1 MKRVVICLMVMFSVI
16 VLAKPALAVSPST
29 YTFLLGGRML
39 TDIGWKQQSKEL
51 TTNGSSA
58 VGTWFL
64 NMPGHSWIRAR
75 FYSVDKTTG
84 GRIELGLKALE
95 PAATVSLRYAYGYW
109 RVGKYRLLAGLTDN
123 HFGALA
129 YSPRQYLGLNEGHLL
144 LFGWGYLWPHRTPQV
159 QFTYE
164 DTNLNFQIALE
175 EPRNK
180 TNWFATGTDTTFKFP
195 RASMTF
201 TFKNKSIMVGP
212 GVSFVQHSYE
222 GGGTSFDDS
231 YNTWAIVLPLKY
243 TIGAFTL
250 KFQGHYGINF
260 AGEYNQYPATWTKP
274 YRQNITSGSVED
286 TTVYG
291 GYLAGEYNIGKL
303 SIYGG
308 FGYENFSNDAWSGK
322 NGYSKDE
329 NVRWAA
335 FIALPYQF
343 TKNFGIQ
350 PELAYYSYGDS
361 PATGDSLGNEWLLGA
376 QFRFV
381 F

>member
-1 MKRVVICLMVMFSVI
+1 MRRIIGFLMVILSVI
-16 VLAKPALAVSPST
+16 ALAIPALAVSPST
-29 YTFLLGGRML
+29 YSFTLAGRML

-51 TTNGSSA
+51 TNNGSSD

-64 NMPGHSWIRAR
+64 NMPGHSWLRAR
-75 FYSVDKTTG
+75 FYSIDKTTG

-109 RVGKYRLLAGLTDN
+109 RVGKCRLLAGLTDN

-129 YSPRQYLGLNEGHLL
+129 YSPRQWVGLNEGHLL
-144 LFGWGYLWPHRTPQV
+144 LFAWGYLWPHRTPQV
-159 QFTYE
+159 QFTYRE
-164 DTNLNFQIALE
+164 KSWDLQIALE

-201 TFKNKSIMVGP
+201 TFKGKSIMAGP

-222 GGGTSFDDS
+222 GGGAFDDS
-231 YNTWAIVLPLKY
+231 YNTWAIVLPIKY

-250 KFQGHYGINF
+250 KFQGHYGVNF
-260 AGEYNQYPATWTKP
+260 AGEYNKYPSTWTRP
-274 YRQNITSGSVED
+274 YRQDITSGSVED
-286 TTVYG
+286 TTIYG
-291 GYLAGEYNIGKL
+291 GYLAGEYKIGNFSL
-303 SIYGG
+303 YGG

-343 TKNFGIQ
+343 TKNFGIH

-361 PATGDSLGNEWLLGA
+361 PATGESLGNEWLLGA